1 MNIQLVFSELTT
13 KKRQT

>member
-13 KKRQT
+13 KKQQT